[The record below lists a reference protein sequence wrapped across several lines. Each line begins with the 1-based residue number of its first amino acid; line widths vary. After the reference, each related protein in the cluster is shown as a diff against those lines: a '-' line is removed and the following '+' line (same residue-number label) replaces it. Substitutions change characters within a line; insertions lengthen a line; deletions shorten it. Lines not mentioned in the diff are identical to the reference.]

1 VSTPPIVHA
10 FYERIWNAGDL
21 GAAKELLSP
30 SLSFRG
36 SLGAEV
42 SGRDAFL
49 EYVRS
54 VRSALSEYRCEILD
68 CVAEDDRAFARM
80 RFSGRHTAPFRGYA
94 PTGHQVS
101 WSGAALFRSADGLI
115 VEVWVLG
122 DVAGLD
128 MLLAEQARAR
138 RDA

>member
-1 VSTPPIVHA
+1 MSTPPLVHA

-21 GAAKELLSP
+21 GAAEELLSP

-36 SLGAEV
+36 SLGAELR
-42 SGRDAFL
+42 GRDALL

-54 VRSALSEYRCEILD
+54 VRSALSEYRCEVLD
-68 CVAEDDRAFARM
+68 CVAEEDRAFARM

-122 DVAGLD
+122 DLAGLD
-128 MLLAEQARAR
+128 MLLAEQAKLR
-138 RDA
+138 RGA